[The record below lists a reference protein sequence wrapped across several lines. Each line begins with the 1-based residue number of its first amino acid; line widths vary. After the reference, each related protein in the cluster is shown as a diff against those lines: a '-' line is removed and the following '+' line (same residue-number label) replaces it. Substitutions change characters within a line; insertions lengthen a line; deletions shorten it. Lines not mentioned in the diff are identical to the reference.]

1 MLQCIKTMPVGR
13 TFRFKE
19 NTMFATPEQIVAAN
33 KASIEALVDIAN
45 NAFASAEKLNALS
58 LGLARG
64 LVEDSLAGARGL
76 LGVKDVQDLIALQGS
91 LGKPVLE
98 KVVTY
103 NRSVY
108 DIASEN
114 QAQVARLIEA
124 QMAELNKAFGGF
136 IDKAAESAPAGSD
149 VAFAAMKSA
158 LAAANSA
165 YDSVSKV
172 ARQVTEM
179 AEANVNA
186 ATDATMKAVSAA
198 SKAPSAKKAA

>member
-1 MLQCIKTMPVGR
+1 
-13 TFRFKE
+13 
-19 NTMFATPEQIVAAN
+19 MFATPEQIVAAN

-58 LGLARG
+58 LDLARG